1 MIKVLFFGALREK
14 IGCGTIALPL
24 ASINHTAHG
33 YITVA
38 EVLTALSAQSDNM
51 ARALQDNQLL
61 TAVNQ
66 QLTSLSQPV
75 QHGDEVA
82 FFPPVTG
89 G

>member
-14 IGCGTIALPL
+14 IGCGAIALPFDK
-24 ASINHTAHG
+24 ITQNDDGH
-33 YITVA
+33 ITVA
-38 EVLTALSAQSDNM
+38 EVLNALSAQSTRI
-51 ARALQDNQLL
+51 ARALHDGQLL
-61 TAVNQ
+61 AAVNQ

-75 QHGDEVA
+75 QTGDEVA